1 MRWKIREWS
10 KRYLPSEII
19 ASVTAI
25 SSAIFADSFFKN
37 PILTALAG
45 TWGENAGYYG
55 SIVIRDI
62 LISRRKNG
70 ILKIENYIRILRNL
84 LLEFGTAEMLDSF
97 FIRPFTM
104 YIFPLVIKNIP
115 IGILLGKLSA
125 DIIFYI
131 PTIFSYELRKKYL
144 KD

>member
-25 SSAIFADSFFKN
+25 SSAIIADLFIKN
-37 PILTALAG
+37 SIITALAG

-84 LLEFGTAEMLDSF
+84 LLEFGTAEMLDCF

-104 YIFPLVIKNIP
+104 YFFPSVIKNIP
-115 IGILLGKLSA
+115 AGSVGRCWNLL
-125 DIIFYI
+125 
-131 PTIFSYELRKKYL
+131 
-144 KD
+144 

>member
-10 KRYLPSEII
+10 SRYLLSEII

-25 SSAIFADSFFKN
+25 SAAIIADLFIKN
-37 PILTALAG
+37 SILTAIAG

-70 ILKIENYIRILRNL
+70 ILKIENYIRILKNL
-84 LLEFGTAEMLDSF
+84 LLEFGIAEMLDSF

-104 YIFPLVIKNIP
+104 YFFSFVIKNIP